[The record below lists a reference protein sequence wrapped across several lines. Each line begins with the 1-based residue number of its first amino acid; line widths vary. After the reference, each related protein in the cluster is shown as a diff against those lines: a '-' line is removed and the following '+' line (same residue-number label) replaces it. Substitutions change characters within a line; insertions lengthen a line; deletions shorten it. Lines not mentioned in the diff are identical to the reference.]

1 MSEGV
6 SCTTAPAEPSAL
18 IIITHRGTVTTQSG
32 QPDGETSCSKYFFN
46 IKYFRQANLVILI
59 SIMKVV
65 VTKLQV
71 HTFLSTQQLQVTQ
84 LRSNDKKEIIIR
96 KILQLKEKF
105 SFSSEGQNLESSLN
119 KQVSVCRVCLIT
131 ILQEL
136 VMSLSSM
143 DINFNLFLLFHPLL
157 I

>member
-1 MSEGV
+1 M
-6 SCTTAPAEPSAL
+6 
-18 IIITHRGTVTTQSG
+18 
-32 QPDGETSCSKYFFN
+32 
-46 IKYFRQANLVILI
+46 ILI

-105 SFSSEGQNLESSLN
+105 SFSSEG
-119 KQVSVCRVCLIT
+119 
-131 ILQEL
+131 
-136 VMSLSSM
+136 
-143 DINFNLFLLFHPLL
+143 
-157 I
+157 